1 MRYTLRSL
9 FVLVLIVACLLSC
22 MALRASRIGFS
33 NQLRALGGH
42 CTYVWMGDCQTK
54 DAIVT
59 FTFEDPDLKVDT
71 RFTTSTWYMPAVY
84 TVGEVSK
91 QNEWNPISL
100 ANWNL
105 SSITIPFEKID
116 EQLLEKI
123 KNEPELKYLLVMVE
137 KPYEMDGSEIER
149 LKSQLPETFIL
160 APVEF

>member
-1 MRYTLRSL
+1 
-9 FVLVLIVACLLSC
+9 
-22 MALRASRIGFS
+22 
-33 NQLRALGGH
+33 
-42 CTYVWMGDCQTK
+42 
-54 DAIVT
+54 
-59 FTFEDPDLKVDT
+59 
-71 RFTTSTWYMPAVY
+71 MPAVY